1 MLAADTLWGLRQP
14 RRCRTASATGTA
26 GYSMRSVLRCA
37 MDEGRQAR
45 ASEHCC
51 VTSLPPY
58 VAAERYCRPTL
69 KPGNRAPAPTDW
81 VPSYTAMARRLT
93 QVKHGLNDDY
103 APPTRYIRMSI
114 LGKIFGK
121 IFPSFKSDDT
131 PVAAAPGATATGT
144 TPATSSPTA
153 TKAMAEVDVEALLND
168 MAGKSAQTLNWRSS
182 IVDLMKLLGLDSSL
196 AERKSLATELGYT
209 QDMNDSA
216 AMNIWL
222 HRQVMNKLAANGGK
236 VPAELKD

>member
-1 MLAADTLWGLRQP
+1 
-14 RRCRTASATGTA
+14 
-26 GYSMRSVLRCA
+26 
-37 MDEGRQAR
+37 
-45 ASEHCC
+45 
-51 VTSLPPY
+51 
-58 VAAERYCRPTL
+58 
-69 KPGNRAPAPTDW
+69 
-81 VPSYTAMARRLT
+81 
-93 QVKHGLNDDY
+93 
-103 APPTRYIRMSI
+103 MSI

-121 IFPSFKSDDT
+121 IFPSFKSEDT
-131 PVAAAPGATATGT
+131 PAAAPGASTAGS
-144 TPATSSPTA
+144 PAAPPSPAAA
-153 TKAMAEVDVEALLND
+153 TAMAPVDVEALLND